1 MKIDLRAEYTDTKS
15 VCVYTEQ
22 KNGSN
27 YIYIIV
33 SVKNLYMF
41 IPKQKMTVTIY
52 NIVTI
57 KNERARILRAGVDYL
72 EKKAA
77 ANLNFLDNLRAMWF
91 NIAEIVYTTDFKKSC
106 KLSLIFERLKSS
118 ETVDT

>member
-15 VCVYTEQ
+15 VYVYTKQ
-22 KNGSN
+22 KNNTN

-33 SVKNLYMF
+33 SVK
-41 IPKQKMTVTIY
+41 KQPCAYWGQGI
-52 NIVTI
+52 
-57 KNERARILRAGVDYL
+57 DSL

-77 ANLNFLDNLRAMWF
+77 AKPKLFLDNPRAMWF